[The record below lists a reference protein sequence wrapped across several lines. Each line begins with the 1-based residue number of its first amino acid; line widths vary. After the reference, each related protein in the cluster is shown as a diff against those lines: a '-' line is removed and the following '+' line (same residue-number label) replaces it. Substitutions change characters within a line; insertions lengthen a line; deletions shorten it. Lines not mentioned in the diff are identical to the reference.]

1 MTDKLENYTDEE
13 LEKSIKVHEIEIAKD
28 RQTKFVNKG
37 LLDAIAAKES
47 FLKQLYAERER
58 RIAKTTLN

>member
-1 MTDKLENYTDEE
+1 MENYTDEE

-28 RQTKFVNKG
+28 RQTIFINKG

-47 FLKQLYAERER
+47 FLKQLYAELER
-58 RIAKTTLN
+58 RRAKTTLN